1 MRREKREP
9 VAVFDARWI
18 KPTPSGIGVCARE
31 LIIRLPYLRP
41 DYRFI
46 VLYQDEAVREALAKR
61 LSTAGDRVRF
71 EALPYGPFSP
81 WSQIRLP
88 LLLRRWGAT
97 LFHAPNFQIPFL
109 AFPAGRSGRIRCL
122 ATIHDVIP
130 LVVPDYAPS
139 SRTAKM
145 RGVYRFCLRQA
156 ARRAD
161 ALLTVSNCSRRD
173 LTKVLELGVRDQA
186 RIHVIYNGV
195 DEAFHAD
202 GRAPIRALSDPAP
215 RTLLYV
221 GRMDPYKNIPALVQ
235 ALAGIRGKLPF
246 PVRLVVAGPMDERYP
261 EASQLVRQLGI
272 AEAVEFTGSIPFRR
286 LVELYRTADLL
297 VHPSC
302 YEGFGLQLA
311 EAMRSGL
318 PVLCTDGGSAAE
330 IVGDAARIVPLQSSC
345 DFADRL
351 GESMIDLFL
360 HPEALQELQI
370 AGLARGNRFTWDRA
384 AREIASLYESCAVD
398 ATT

>member
-1 MRREKREP
+1 MKSGTREP
-9 VAVFDARWI
+9 IAVFDARWI

-31 LIIRLPYLRP
+31 LILRLPFLRP

-46 VLYQDEAVREALAKR
+46 VLCQDEKIRDTLAK
-61 LSTAGDRVRF
+61 SFSAAGDRVRF
-71 EALPYGPFSP
+71 EVLSYGPFSP
-81 WSQIRLP
+81 WSQLRLP
-88 LLLRRWGAT
+88 LLFRRWGAT

-109 AFPAGRSGRIRCL
+109 AFPVGRPGRIRCL

-130 LVVPDYAPS
+130 LVVPGYAPS

-145 RGVYRFCLRQA
+145 REVYRMCLRQA

-161 ALLTVSNCSRRD
+161 ALLTVSQCSRRD
-173 LTKVLELGVRDQA
+173 LTRELALAESDQE
-186 RIHVIYNGV
+186 RIHVVYNGV
-195 DEAFHAD
+195 DDAFHAD
-202 GRAPIRALSDPAP
+202 GRARIRELSDRSP

-235 ALAGIRGKLPF
+235 ALARVCGTFPF
-246 PVRLVVAGPMDERYP
+246 PVRLVIAGPSDERYP
-261 EASQLVRQLGI
+261 EAEQLARKLGI
-272 AEAVEFTGSIPFRR
+272 ADQVEFTGAIPFRQ

-302 YEGFGLQLA
+302 YEGFGLQLV

-330 IVGDAARIVPLQSSC
+330 IASDAARVVPLQSDT
-345 DFADRL
+345 DFVDRL
-351 GESMIDLFL
+351 GDNIADLLL
-360 HPEALQELQI
+360 HPEALQDLQR
-370 AGLARGNRFTWDRA
+370 AGLSRGSAFTWDEA
-384 AREIASLYESCAVD
+384 ARKIASLY
-398 ATT
+398 

>member
-1 MRREKREP
+1 MRSRKREP
-9 VAVFDARWI
+9 IAVFDARWI

-31 LIIRLPYLRP
+31 LILRLPFLRP

-46 VLYQDEAVREALAKR
+46 VICQDEKIRESLAKS
-61 LSTAGDRVRF
+61 LSAAGDRVRF
-71 EALPYGPFSP
+71 EMLSYGPFSP
-81 WSQIRLP
+81 WSQLLLP
-88 LLLRRWGAT
+88 LLLRRWRCT

-109 AFPAGRSGRIRCL
+109 AFPAGRPGRIRCL

-145 RGVYRFCLRQA
+145 RETYRMCLRQA

-161 ALLTVSNCSRRD
+161 VLLTVSQCSRRD
-173 LTKVLELGVRDQA
+173 LTRELALAENDLA
-186 RIHVIYNGV
+186 RIHVVYNGV

-202 GRAPIRALSDPAP
+202 GRTPIRALSDHSP
-215 RTLLYV
+215 RALLYV
-221 GRMDPYKNIPALVQ
+221 GRMDPYKNIPVLVQ
-235 ALAGIRGKLPF
+235 AFARIYKSLPF
-246 PVRLVVAGPMDERYP
+246 PVRLVIAGPSDERYP
-261 EASQLVRQLGI
+261 EAMQQARNLGI
-272 AEAVEFTGSIPFRR
+272 ADLVEFAGALPFRQ

-302 YEGFGLQLA
+302 YEGFGLQLV

-330 IVGDAARIVPLQSSC
+330 IAGEAARVVPLQSDA
-345 DFADRL
+345 DFATRL
-351 GESMIDLFL
+351 GDNIADLLL
-360 HPEALQELQI
+360 HPEILQHLQK
-370 AGLARGNRFTWDRA
+370 AGLSRGSSFTWDEA
-384 AREIASLYESCAVD
+384 ARKIALFY
-398 ATT
+398 